1 MIALMKWILRIFA
14 VCVFLLLLLGVIG
27 LLMPRDQSFTVSTQ
41 IAEPPQAVWNVLTDC
56 AAQPAWRPK
65 LRSCARAADEDG
77 RTVYQLTYA
86 SGRILKI
93 EVVESIPPENIEVRV
108 LHLPAGGRLAWIFNL
123 TPLAGGTQVSLTQN
137 DEMKNLLARFIFRA
151 VFRNQHPSDFLHAL
165 ARKFDSSSAPS

>member
-1 MIALMKWILRIFA
+1 MKWILRIA
-14 VCVFLLLLLGVIG
+14 AACVFLLLLLCAIG

-56 AAQPAWRPK
+56 AAQPAWRPE
-65 LRSCARAADEDG
+65 LRSCARMADADG
-77 RTVYQLTYA
+77 RIGYQLTYA

-108 LHLPAGGRLAWIFNL
+108 LHLPAGGKLAWIFNL
-123 TPLAGGTQVSLTQN
+123 TPLDGGTQVSLTQN

-151 VFRNQHPSDFLHAL
+151 VFRNEHPNDFLHAL
-165 ARKFDSSSAPS
+165 ARKFDSSADAS